1 MATAQRQQL
10 MTEAGEKAIE
20 IASYYQLYFDPLTLS
35 ELEELSDKF
44 RDCES
49 SSLTLDTFLTA
60 MIT

>member
-20 IASYYQLYFDPLTLS
+20 IASYHQLYFDPLTLS
-35 ELEELSDKF
+35 ELEELLDKF

-49 SSLTLDTFLTA
+49 SSLTPDTFLMA